1 MSYYKKIEKREYFYK
16 NAPIAPQKSY
26 NDLRGRKGVVVSS
39 DENGEFLLVPTAMVD
54 EYVPTTISRE
64 DLISRGFDPSKLT
77 DKQMQEIADKMGDLW
92 VGFSDYWDEMDS
104 CAEEFGLTND
114 GDDEDDDDEDDDES
128 KRINSSAT
136 NVPIKGVKCTEIHW
150 CIDSSDV
157 PDADNMTEEEVEKAI
172 DEIEATLP
180 ECEYFPLPHFT
191 IDYNEV
197 KEFVRSL
204 DERMSNKY
212 GYLLY
217 SFNYKLIGI
226 DGEEYEFWHR
236 N

>member
-1 MSYYKKIEKREYFYK
+1 MSYYKRIEKREYFYQ

-26 NDLRGRKGVVVSS
+26 NDLRGRKGVVVSN

-114 GDDEDDDDEDDDES
+114 GDEEEDDDDDD
-128 KRINSSAT
+128 
-136 NVPIKGVKCTEIHW
+136 
-150 CIDSSDV
+150 
-157 PDADNMTEEEVEKAI
+157 
-172 DEIEATLP
+172 DEIEA
-180 ECEYFPLPHFT
+180 
-191 IDYNEV
+191 V
-197 KEFVRSL
+197 
-204 DERMSNKY
+204 
-212 GYLLY
+212 G
-217 SFNYKLIGI
+217 
-226 DGEEYEFWHR
+226 
-236 N
+236 